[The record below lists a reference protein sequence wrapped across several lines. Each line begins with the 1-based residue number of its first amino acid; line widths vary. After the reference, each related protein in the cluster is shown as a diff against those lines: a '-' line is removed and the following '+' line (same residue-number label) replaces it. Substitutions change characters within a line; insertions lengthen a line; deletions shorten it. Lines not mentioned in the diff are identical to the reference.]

1 MSHLSY
7 LSLSNSAYTNPY
19 DWFLA
24 PCSHHGCRRS
34 IWPRP
39 QHNSGCY
46 MQSPVFLK
54 STSIQLTDTGGPQP
68 RMLFEKATMLLNGF
82 WFLTEDYEKIRR
94 SWFKS
99 ALSAMR
105 DRHNGYQKGR

>member
-1 MSHLSY
+1 
-7 LSLSNSAYTNPY
+7 
-19 DWFLA
+19 
-24 PCSHHGCRRS
+24 
-34 IWPRP
+34 
-39 QHNSGCY
+39 
-46 MQSPVFLK
+46 
-54 STSIQLTDTGGPQP
+54 
-68 RMLFEKATMLLNGF
+68 MLFEKATMLLNGF